1 MPASFVSHILR
12 LLAKA
17 ARLDSICSLRTKRWK
32 AQRRTLVE
40 LWLDHLWVVAKGALE
55 DVGTAVGGDVC
66 GMVGDG
72 DGDHCRPKG

>member
-1 MPASFVSHILR
+1 MVRSTSNALQ
-12 LLAKA
+12 LAKHNH
-17 ARLDSICSLRTKRWK
+17 RWK

-66 GMVGDG
+66 GMGGDG